1 VTIQQNEIQDAEL
14 KALLFR
20 LELELMDPDV
30 RKDREKVSALLAE
43 EFREFGSSGRAWS
56 RAAILDLLATEPW
69 QSAPV
74 VEEFEMQRIAMDAA
88 LVTYRTVRSQQATLR
103 SSIWML
109 REGLWQMVFHQGTR
123 MRG

>member
-1 VTIQQNEIQDAEL
+1 MTIQQNEIQDAEL